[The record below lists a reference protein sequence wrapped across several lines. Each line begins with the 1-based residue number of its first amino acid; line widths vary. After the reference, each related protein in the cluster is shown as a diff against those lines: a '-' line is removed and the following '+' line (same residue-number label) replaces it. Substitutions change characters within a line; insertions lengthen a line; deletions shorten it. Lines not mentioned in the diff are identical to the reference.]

1 MTTNARYLCRES
13 MPIYQLHPDF
23 VGFPPRS
30 DFESDR
36 VAVGGDLRVER
47 LIEAYARGVF
57 PWYNEPGKLHWYCPE
72 ERCVLPVSS
81 IQVSHS
87 MRSILRKG
95 ELMFSMDKAFTEVIE
110 ACREGERQGQTWI
123 HDEIVEAYSALHQ
136 RGLAHS
142 LEVWLNGRLVGGLYG
157 ISLGTLFF
165 GESMFSRHSNASKA
179 ALIQLCRFLPSL
191 EINLIDCQ
199 VPNDHLL
206 SMGAEVWHRDDF
218 LDSLELAIQRHAS
231 TGNWSDAF
239 EQWQRYSTNNVL

>member
-1 MTTNARYLCRES
+1 
-13 MPIYQLHPDF
+13 MPIYQLHPDY

-57 PWYNEPGKLHWYCPE
+57 PWYNEPGKLHWYSPE

-81 IQVSHS
+81 VQVSHS
-87 MRSILRKG
+87 MRGLMRRG
-95 ELMFSMDKAFTEVIE
+95 ELRFTMDTAFTEVIE

-123 HDEIVEAYSALHQ
+123 HDEIVIAYSELH
-136 RGLAHS
+136 RKGLAHS
-142 LEVWLNGRLVGGLYG
+142 LEVWLQDQLVGGLYG
-157 ISLGTLFF
+157 ISLGTMFF

-191 EINLIDCQ
+191 EIELVDCQ
-199 VPNDHLL
+199 VPSDHLL

-218 LDSLELAIQRHAS
+218 LDTLEMAIQRPTTS
-231 TGNWSDAF
+231 GSWSSAF
-239 EQWQRYSTNNVL
+239 DHFVSSSTNNGL